1 MTAARDKVGESRVGT
16 REGGV
21 FTKTN
26 RRDPNGDER
35 QHLDVCAFRDLY
47 GMRAGE
53 DVGIRA
59 WCPL

>member
-1 MTAARDKVGESRVGT
+1 MAARDKVGT
-16 REGGV
+16 REGGM
-21 FTKTN
+21 FTKTS

-35 QHLDVCAFRDLY
+35 QHLDVCVFRNLY